1 MSNIIPPYIFI
12 NILQKM
18 TQRYTF
24 ILSYVL
30 INTHQRDKDIPLDTI
45 PPRPETEDYSR
56 KPKSPSRLLLP
67 SA

>member
-1 MSNIIPPYIFI
+1 
-12 NILQKM
+12 M